1 MPSPFP
7 GEAGTEK
14 RGSRR
19 QTPVDYAL
27 MQRVFPFFLDAAWIT
42 ILLSVLTALLGVT
55 CAILGTAARLSR
67 FPLLRFLGAA
77 YVSLFRGTPAL
88 IQLFILYFGGPQIG
102 IQLDAFEAGVIG
114 LGVNVGAYMTETMR
128 GAIISVDKGQ
138 GEAARTLGMSK
149 WQAMRNVVLP
159 QAMRLMIRPLGV
171 NLNTLIKSTALVAAI
186 SVVEL
191 TYTAQRYIGSTY
203 KPFEMFLIAGL
214 LYMIIIYVVGLA
226 VTWADRKARLN

>member
-1 MPSPFP
+1 
-7 GEAGTEK
+7 
-14 RGSRR
+14 
-19 QTPVDYAL
+19 VDYEL
-27 MQRVFPFFLDAAWIT
+27 MQRVFPFFLEAAWTT
-42 ILLSVLTALLGVT
+42 ILLSVLTAILGVS
-55 CAILGTAARLSR
+55 CGILGTAARLSR
-67 FPLLRFLGAA
+67 FLVFRFLGAA

-128 GAIISVDKGQ
+128 GAIIAVDKGQ
-138 GEAARTLGMSK
+138 AEAARTLGMSR
-149 WQAMRNVVLP
+149 WQAMRKVILP

-171 NLNTLIKSTALVAAI
+171 NINALIKSTALVAAI

-203 KPFEMFLIAGL
+203 KPFEMFLIAGV
-214 LYMIIIYVVGLA
+214 LYMIIIYIVGLGIA
-226 VTWADRKARLN
+226 WADRKARIT